1 MLGEVPLVEPELPV
15 PIEEPELPVLGEV
28 VSVLEPE
35 LPVPIDEPELPV
47 DFDVVSVSE
56 LLLLVPLLVP
66 LCARAWLA
74 KRTMPAVARPKPH
87 PNRFIISPCSELVLH
102 GRLMPAPTRV
112 GFD

>member
-15 PIEEPELPVLGEV
+15 PIEEPELPVLGAV

-56 LLLLVPLLVP
+56 LLLLLP
-66 LCARAWLA
+66 LCAWAWLA
-74 KRTMPAVARPKPH
+74 KRTMPAAARPKPH
-87 PNRFIISPCSELVLH
+87 PILFIISPCSRVAAAWPAHAGAHSCWL
-102 GRLMPAPTRV
+102 RL
-112 GFD
+112 G